1 MAKSIW
7 KGEIS
12 FGLVS
17 IPISLVSVEETK
29 TLKFHLLDSKSKSR
43 VRYQRVS
50 EETGK
55 EVPWN
60 NIVKGWEYE
69 KGSYIIIDEKA
80 FEKADPDIFKSI
92 NIDEFVNLQEI
103 DNLYYS
109 KPYYLQ
115 PDSKNKKSYVLLR
128 EALKKSN
135 KVGVAKV
142 IIRTKESLSLII
154 PHEHA
159 LLLYLIHFS
168 DELRDEEVANVP
180 KEDLKSYKVSEK
192 EIKMA
197 ESLIKEMTTA
207 WKPEK
212 YHDEYKE
219 TMQKWL
225 DQEILKLK
233 KSGKK
238 VSTVSSKDHDSVIDF
253 ISLLKQSIRK
263 NKFSA
268 SKSVTKN
275 KKEKFLNTKEDLYEK
290 LSKPSASS
298 R

>member
-17 IPISLVSVEETK
+17 IPVSLVTVEENNE
-29 TLKFHLLDSKSKSR
+29 LKFHLLDSKTQSR
-43 VRYQRVS
+43 VRYKRVN

-60 NIVKGWEYE
+60 NIVKGWQYE
-69 KGSYIIIDEKA
+69 KDSYLIINEQT
-80 FEKADPDIFKSI
+80 FEKASPDLFKT
-92 NIDEFVNLQEI
+92 IDIEEFVDLSEI

-115 PDSKNKKSYVLLR
+115 AESKNTKAYVLLR
-128 EALKKSN
+128 ESLKKTN

-154 PHEHA
+154 PHDHA
-159 LLLYLIHFS
+159 LLLYLIHFA
-168 DELRDEEVANVP
+168 DEIREENEVNIPQDEIKA
-180 KEDLKSYKVSEK
+180 YKVSDK

-197 ESLIKEMTTA
+197 EALIKDMTTP

-212 YHDEYKE
+212 YHNEYRE

-225 DQEILKLK
+225 DIETAKLK
-233 KSGKK
+233 KSRGK
-238 VSTVSSKDHDSVIDF
+238 VSKKPAVKNNDSVVDF
-253 ISLLKQSIRK
+253 ISLLKESM
-263 NKFSA
+263 
-268 SKSVTKN
+268 KN
-275 KKEKFLNTKEDLYEK
+275 KKTNIRA
-290 LSKPSASS
+290 SK
-298 R
+298 

>member
-1 MAKSIW
+1 MSKSIW
-7 KGEIS
+7 RGEIS

-17 IPISLVSVEETK
+17 IPVSLVSVEEQNN
-29 TLKFHLLDSKSKSR
+29 LKFHLLDSKTQSK
-43 VRYQRVS
+43 VRYHRIN
-50 EETGK
+50 EDNGK

-60 NIVKGWEYE
+60 DIVKGWEYE
-69 KGSYIIIDEKA
+69 KGSYIIVDEKI
-80 FEKADPDIFKSI
+80 FEKASPEVFKSI
-92 NIDEFVNLQEI
+92 NIDEFVDLKDI

-109 KPYYLQ
+109 KPYFLQ
-115 PDSKNKKSYVLLR
+115 PESKNKKAYVLLR
-128 EALKKSN
+128 EALKKTN

-168 DELRDEEVANVP
+168 DEIRTEDEVNVP
-180 KEDLKSYKVSEK
+180 KEAFKNYKIADK

-197 ESLIKEMTTA
+197 EALIKDMTNP

-212 YHDEYKE
+212 YHNEYRE

-225 DQEILKLK
+225 DKQSEKLQ

-238 VSTVSSKDHDSVIDF
+238 ISKSASQTDKSVIDF
-253 ISLLKQSIRK
+253 VALLKESM
-263 NKFSA
+263 
-268 SKSVTKN
+268 
-275 KKEKFLNTKEDLYEK
+275 KKK
-290 LSKPSASS
+290 A
-298 R
+298 

>member
-1 MAKSIW
+1 MAKSLW

-17 IPISLVSVEETK
+17 IPVSLVSVEENND
-29 TLKFHLLDSKSKSR
+29 LKFHLLDSKTNSR
-43 VRYQRVS
+43 VRYQRVN
-50 EETGK
+50 EDTGK
-55 EVPWN
+55 EVPWE

-69 KGSYIIIDEKA
+69 KGSYIIVDENILQKA
-80 FEKADPDIFKSI
+80 SPDLFKSI
-92 NIDEFVNLQEI
+92 DIDEFVDLKNI

-115 PDSKNKKSYVLLR
+115 PESKNKKAYVLLR
-128 EALKKSN
+128 EALKNTN

-168 DELRDEEVANVP
+168 DEIREEEEVNVP
-180 KEDLKSYKVSEK
+180 REELTTYKVSDK

-197 ESLIKEMTTA
+197 EALIKDMATS
-207 WKPEK
+207 WNPEK
-212 YHDEYKE
+212 YHNEYRE

-225 DQEILKLK
+225 DKETAKLK
-233 KSGKK
+233 KSGTK
-238 VSTVSSKDHDSVIDF
+238 SSKAATQSKDSVVDF
-253 ISLLKQSIRK
+253 IALLKESMG
-263 NKFSA
+263 
-268 SKSVTKN
+268 
-275 KKEKFLNTKEDLYEK
+275 KKKKTHPGTKEATK
-290 LSKPSASS
+290 KKKGA
-298 R
+298 

>member
-1 MAKSIW
+1 MMAKSLW

-17 IPISLVSVEETK
+17 IPVSLVSVEENND
-29 TLKFHLLDSKSKSR
+29 LKFHLLDSKTNSR
-43 VRYQRVS
+43 VRYQRVN
-50 EETGK
+50 EDTGK
-55 EVPWN
+55 EVPWE

-69 KGSYIIIDEKA
+69 KGSYIIVDENILQKA
-80 FEKADPDIFKSI
+80 SPDLFKSI
-92 NIDEFVNLQEI
+92 DIDEFVDLKNI

-115 PDSKNKKSYVLLR
+115 PESKNKKAYVLLR
-128 EALKKSN
+128 EALKNTN

-168 DELRDEEVANVP
+168 DEIREEEEVNVP
-180 KEDLKSYKVSEK
+180 REELTTYKVSDK

-197 ESLIKEMTTA
+197 EALIKDMATS
-207 WKPEK
+207 WNPEK
-212 YHDEYKE
+212 YHNEYRE

-225 DQEILKLK
+225 DKETAKLK
-233 KSGKK
+233 KSGTK
-238 VSTVSSKDHDSVIDF
+238 SSKAATQSKDSVVDF
-253 ISLLKQSIRK
+253 IALLKESMG
-263 NKFSA
+263 
-268 SKSVTKN
+268 
-275 KKEKFLNTKEDLYEK
+275 KKKKTHPGTKEATK
-290 LSKPSASS
+290 KKKGA
-298 R
+298 

>member
-7 KGEIS
+7 KGELS

-17 IPISLVSVEETK
+17 IPVSLVSVEEK
-29 TLKFHLLDSKSKSR
+29 NELRFHLLDGKTKAR

-50 EETGK
+50 EDTGK
-55 EVPWN
+55 EIPWN
-60 NIVKGWEYE
+60 DIVKGYEYE
-69 KGSYIIIDEKA
+69 KDSYIIVDELAFAKA
-80 FEKADPDIFKSI
+80 SPDLFKSI
-92 NIDEFVNLQEI
+92 DIEEFVDLKDI

-115 PDSKNKKSYVLLR
+115 PESKNKKAYVLLR
-128 EALKKSN
+128 ESLKNMN

-159 LLLYLIHFS
+159 LLLYLIHFA
-168 DELRDEEVANVP
+168 DEIREENEINVP
-180 KEDLKSYKVSEK
+180 TDDVKTYKIAPQ

-197 ESLIKEMTTA
+197 ETLIKQMSTK

-212 YHDEYKE
+212 YHNEYRE

-225 DQEILKLK
+225 DQQMAKELK
-233 KSGKK
+233 
-238 VSTVSSKDHDSVIDF
+238 SSKKGPRRVSRNNEAVVDF
-253 ISLLKQSIRK
+253 ISLLKESM
-263 NKFSA
+263 
-268 SKSVTKN
+268 N
-275 KKEKFLNTKEDLYEK
+275 KKAPKKTLDENLPPKKK
-290 LSKPSASS
+290 KS
-298 R
+298 

>member
-1 MAKSIW
+1 MAKSLW

-17 IPISLVSVEETK
+17 IPVSLVSVEEK
-29 TLKFHLLDSKSKSR
+29 NDLKFHLLDSKTQSR

-55 EVPWN
+55 EVAWN
-60 NIVKGWEYE
+60 DIVKGWEYE
-69 KGSYIIIDEKA
+69 KGSYVIVDEKA
-80 FEKADPDIFKSI
+80 FETASPDLFKSI
-92 NIDEFVNLQEI
+92 NIDEFVDLKDI

-115 PDSKNKKSYVLLR
+115 PESKNKKAYVLLR

-154 PHEHA
+154 PHDYA
-159 LLLYLIHFS
+159 LLLYLIHFA
-168 DELRDEEVANVP
+168 DEIREEDDINLP
-180 KEDLKSYKVSEK
+180 KDDIKSYKVTDK

-197 ESLIKEMTTA
+197 ETLIKDMTTQ

-212 YHDEYKE
+212 YHNEYRE

-225 DQEILKLK
+225 DQQTAKLK

-238 VSTVSSKDHDSVIDF
+238 IKKTVPKSNESVVDF
-253 ISLLKQSIRK
+253 ISLLKDSLKK
-263 NKFSA
+263 NSVKNPTPPKVSTKK
-268 SKSVTKN
+268 KS
-275 KKEKFLNTKEDLYEK
+275 
-290 LSKPSASS
+290 S
-298 R
+298 